1 MVWNSLISFF
11 STISFTRSFFQKFDF
26 QDAKSE
32 NNDAVSMVSDDLE
45 LSDDDED
52 SNDSIA
58 TNRKKAEILDKV
70 PETSEI
76 EVTAGSKVDTTEDET
91 KDSKEPESS
100 KNSSNQGNLLRS
112 IVN

>member
-11 STISFTRSFFQKFDF
+11 STISFTCSFFQKFNF

-52 SNDSIA
+52 SNDAIA

-76 EVTAGSKVDTTEDET
+76 EVTAGSKVDTTEDDT
-91 KDSKEPESS
+91 KDSLKEPESS
-100 KNSSNQGNLLRS
+100 KNSSNQGNLF
-112 IVN
+112 

>member
-1 MVWNSLISFF
+1 M
-11 STISFTRSFFQKFDF
+11 SFTCSFFQKNNF

-58 TNRKKAEILDKV
+58 TSRKKAENLDKV

-100 KNSSNQGNLLRS
+100 KNSSNQGNLLTS
-112 IVN
+112 IVNWSGAA